1 MLNPIRKKIEAIEA
15 RNNADSIVNS
25 TEKSLKEHGSK
36 IPKEDKEKIE
46 KSLETL
52 KNLLK
57 DEKAEVAALKEK
69 TDALVQNSMKL
80 GEIMYKEAQEK
91 AEKEKKDSESKTGEK
106 KSQSQKAKKSKKDE
120 KVVDADFED
129 VTEKER
135 SE

>member
-1 MLNPIRKKIEAIEA
+1 MTARWAVLAKVEAVRAIC
-15 RNNADSIVNS
+15 
-25 TEKSLKEHGSK
+25 
-36 IPKEDKEKIE
+36 
-46 KSLETL
+46 
-52 KNLLK
+52 
-57 DEKAEVAALKEK
+57 EKAEVAALKEK

-129 VTEKER
+129 VTEKKDQNDDNKEK
-135 SE
+135 SA